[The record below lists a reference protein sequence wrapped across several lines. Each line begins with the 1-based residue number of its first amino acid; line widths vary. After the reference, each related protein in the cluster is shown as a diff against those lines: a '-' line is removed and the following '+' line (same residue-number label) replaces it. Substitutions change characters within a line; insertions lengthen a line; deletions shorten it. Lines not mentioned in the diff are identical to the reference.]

1 MMLEVE
7 MRNYNHW
14 FWNSF
19 IIRKLGAIS
28 SKINVWCWN
37 KQYNRQD

>member
-1 MMLEVE
+1 MMLGRE
-7 MRNYNHW
+7 MRNYDHW
-14 FWNSF
+14 FWNGF
-19 IIRKLGAIS
+19 IIRKLGTIS

>member
-1 MMLEVE
+1 MLDGK

-14 FWNSF
+14 FWNGF
-19 IIRKLGAIS
+19 IIRKLSRVS

-37 KQYNRQD
+37 KQYNR